1 MIRPVEARI
10 RLRALQANLNRVRA
24 LAPRA
29 KVMAIIKANGY
40 GHGAVRVARSLQAAD
55 AFGVASLEEA
65 LTLRDSGITQPIML
79 LSGFLDPPEL
89 REIARANCW
98 LTVHHPQHVEM
109 LEQTRLDARLKVWLK
124 IDTGMHRL
132 GVAPAKVPVL
142 WARLHALDWLDK
154 PIGLMTHFACADDRD
169 DPCTGE
175 QMTRFADCVQALPG
189 ERSLANS
196 AGIFAWPASH
206 ADWVR
211 PGVVLY
217 GVSPFAEQH
226 GNDLGLNPVM
236 MLSSRLISI
245 TLLKRGD
252 AIGYGASW
260 VCPEDMPVGI
270 VAMGYG
276 DGYPR
281 HAKPGT
287 PVLVNG
293 HRVPLIG
300 RVSMD
305 SLYVDLRGYPQARI
319 GDCVTVWGDG
329 LPVEEVAAAANTI
342 AYELLCKVTGRVK
355 FIDD

>member
-10 RLRALQANLNRVRA
+10 RSRALQANLNRVRA
-24 LAPRA
+24 LAPHA

-40 GHGAVRVARSLQAAD
+40 GHGAVRVARCLHAAD

-98 LTVHHPQHVEM
+98 LTVHHPRHVEM
-109 LEQTRLDARLKVWLK
+109 LEQTRLDAPLKVWLK

-132 GVAPAKVPVL
+132 GVVPSKVPTL
-142 WARLHALDWLDK
+142 WSRLNALDWIAK

-169 DPCTGE
+169 NLRTNE
-175 QMTRFADCVQALPG
+175 QMTRFTECVQALPG

-196 AGIFAWPASH
+196 AGIFAWPGSH

-217 GVSPFAEQH
+217 GVSPFPEQR
-226 GNDLGLNPVM
+226 GVELDLVPAM
-236 MLSSRLISI
+236 TLSSRLISI

-260 VCPEDMPVGI
+260 ICPEDMPVGI

-281 HAKPGT
+281 HAQPGT
-287 PVLVNG
+287 PVVVNG

-305 SLYVDLRGYPQARI
+305 SLYVDLRRYPQASI
-319 GDCVTVWGDG
+319 GDPVTLWGAD